1 MNVADFRRQGAT
13 AWLIILVSAI
23 LAIPTL
29 GEMVDAREPDAVF
42 TIVAPQQAV
51 ALRIQVEIDGQP
63 LPDILRPRFA
73 SLFAH
78 LDRDG
83 SQRLDADELQSAP
96 SAGWLRR
103 LAWGYLPAN
112 HSEPVTLAKSD
123 LNQDGW
129 TSLAELQSWY
139 ACHGI
144 GTITAVTSRSS
155 STPML
160 TAALWNRLD
169 ADRDSRL
176 SFIELRAAPELL
188 RKLDEDDDELV
199 SGREVASSVIQVY
212 PFGTSRSKEPYF
224 EIAAGR
230 DAPKVDYPVL
240 VRLSLQGFQAEVVN
254 IPGNAALAEPPKQP
268 AASEASLRASLLPGG
283 ISFRLGGCPCSM
295 LGAQSSPG
303 RWRQS
308 VELTAKTH
316 FAAADTNHDQAVTA
330 DEAAAATNRSVLA
343 LFSYADPNRDHRVTL
358 EEWQAALGV
367 LIPLAE
373 AGVQFTVLS
382 HEHSLFEL
390 LDENR
395 DGYLSRPELRAAST
409 ILRDARRDQLPT
421 SATIFFSLG
430 SPTGPAARFEG
441 QVPAWFAAMD
451 RNHDGTVTRA
461 EFPGTRD
468 AFDRLDKNRDGQVAN
483 QEAGHKP
490 GGESPMPR

>member
-1 MNVADFRRQGAT
+1 MNVAVSPSPDSHAR
-13 AWLIILVSAI
+13 LIILVSAI
-23 LAIPTL
+23 LLTPAL
-29 GEMVDAREPDAVF
+29 GKAADAREPDEVF

-63 LPDILRPRFA
+63 LPDILRLRFA
-73 SLFAH
+73 ALFAH
-78 LDRDG
+78 LDRDS
-83 SQRLDADELQSAP
+83 SQRLDADELKSAP

-112 HSEPVTLAKSD
+112 NSEPVTLAKSD

-139 ACHGI
+139 ASHGI

-155 STPML
+155 TTSVL
-160 TAALWNRLD
+160 AAALWSRLD
-169 ADRDSRL
+169 ADRDGRL
-176 SFIELRAAPELL
+176 SSVELGAAPELL

-212 PFGTSRSKEPYF
+212 PFGTSRLKKSYF
-224 EIAAGR
+224 EIAAAR
-230 DAPKVDYPVL
+230 DSPKVDYPVL
-240 VRLSLQGFQAEVVN
+240 VKLSLHGSQAEVVN
-254 IPGNAALAEPPKQP
+254 PSGNAALAEPPQQP
-268 AASEASLRASLLPGG
+268 GASEANLRASLLPGG
-283 ISFRLGGCPCSM
+283 ISFRLGGCPCSI

-303 RWRQS
+303 RFRQS

-316 FAAADTNHDQAVTA
+316 FAAADKNHDQAVTA
-330 DEAAAATNRSVLA
+330 DEAAAATNRSVLT

-367 LIPLAE
+367 LIPLTE
-373 AGVQFTVLS
+373 AGVQLTVFS

-395 DGYLSRPELRAAST
+395 DGYLSRPELSAASA
-409 ILRDARRDQLPT
+409 ILRDARRDELPT

-430 SPTGPAARFEG
+430 SPTGPAARLEG
-441 QVPAWFAAMD
+441 HVPAWFVAMD
-451 RNHDGTVTRA
+451 RNHDGAVTRT

-468 AFDRLDKNRDGQVAN
+468 AFDRLDKNRDGQVSS
-483 QEAGHKP
+483 QEAGHKRA
-490 GGESPMPR
+490 ESPMPR